1 MTQRHM
7 EQLSR
12 EQCLEYLNASN
23 VGRIV
28 FVDSDGPCALPIN
41 YGMFADNIV
50 FRVELKS
57 KLREILGAAVAFEV
71 DHMEPDASLGW
82 SVLLRGEAQEVANDD
97 LPILLKAMKGKIP
110 SPWAEGIHNVWISIT
125 SSQMTGR
132 KLGGTHTAAL

>member
-12 EQCLEYLNASN
+12 EGCLEHLNNTN

-41 YGMFADNIV
+41 YGMFGENIV

-57 KLREILGAAVAFEV
+57 KLRDLLDQSIAFEV
-71 DHMEPDASLGW
+71 DHMEPDASIGW
-82 SVLLRGEAQEVANDD
+82 SVLIRGTAQEVANDD
-97 LPILLKAMKGKIP
+97 LPVLIKEMKGKIP
-110 SPWAEGIHNVWISIT
+110 SPWAEGIHNVWISIKA
-125 SSQMTGR
+125 SDMTGR
-132 KLGGTHTAAL
+132 ELSGTHTPAL